1 MFNVLTCLANIEPP
15 PTQIQGKF
23 QCLSPGSVDNTP
35 TILQCLLCHSIQMF
49 DLCSLLS
56 DWTGTITF
64 HPIWFDKT
72 GSPWQ
77 ITEIIQNRNV
87 MNGYVGKMILF
98 KLNIPSW
105 LFKSVYCLLALKSF
119 FYENCCSHIQ
129 VKITLY
135 CIGAV
140 ICRSGSHFI
149 IQVTIICRSR
159 SHFIVQVQ
167 SYVGQGHTLSY
178 RLQSYVGQGHTLLY
192 RLQSYVGQG
201 HTFIILA
208 ADTCMSAL
216 HFYHIGSRH
225 MQVKVTLYHIGCSP
239 IQVKVNVT
247 KHSWSSIVMPIGCFC
262 AEIRD
267 KS

>member
-23 QCLSPGSVDNTP
+23 QCLSPGSVDNMP

-64 HPIWFDKT
+64 HSIWFDKT
-72 GSPWQ
+72 GSPWL

-98 KLNIPSW
+98 KLEIPSW

-159 SHFIVQVQ
+159 SHFIVQVTLICRSRSHFYHIGSRHMYVSITLL
-167 SYVGQGHTLSY
+167 SYWQQTHVGQGHTLSY
-178 RLQSYVGQGHTLLY
+178 RLQSHIGQGQRNQTFLVIY
-192 RLQSYVGQG
+192 SYANRM
-201 HTFIILA
+201 FL
-208 ADTCMSAL
+208 C
-216 HFYHIGSRH
+216 
-225 MQVKVTLYHIGCSP
+225 
-239 IQVKVNVT
+239 
-247 KHSWSSIVMPIGCFC
+247 
-262 AEIRD
+262 RD
-267 KS
+267 KRQKLIVTSCMYMLWE

>member
-64 HPIWFDKT
+64 HSIWFDKT
-72 GSPWQ
+72 GSPWL

-98 KLNIPSW
+98 KLEIPSS
-105 LFKSVYCLLALKSF
+105 LFKSFYCLLALKSF

-135 CIGAV
+135 HIGYNHMQV
-140 ICRSGSHFI
+140 KVTLLSYWQQTHVCQHYTFI
-149 IQVTIICRSR
+149 ILVADTCRSR
-159 SHFIVQVQ
+159 SHFI
-167 SYVGQGHTLSY
+167 
-178 RLQSYVGQGHTLLY
+178 
-192 RLQSYVGQG
+192 
-201 HTFIILA
+201 
-208 ADTCMSAL
+208 
-216 HFYHIGSRH
+216 
-225 MQVKVTLYHIGCSP
+225 
-239 IQVKVNVT
+239 IQVAVPYRSRSK
-247 KHSWSSIVMPIGCFC
+247 
-262 AEIRD
+262 
-267 KS
+267 

>member
-64 HPIWFDKT
+64 HSIWFDKT
-72 GSPWQ
+72 GSPWL

-98 KLNIPSW
+98 KLEIPSS
-105 LFKSVYCLLALKSF
+105 LFKSFYCLLALKSF

-135 CIGAV
+135 HIGYNHMQVKVTLYCIGAV
-140 ICRSGSHFI
+140 ICRSGS
-149 IQVTIICRSR
+149 
-159 SHFIVQVQ
+159 
-167 SYVGQGHTLSY
+167 
-178 RLQSYVGQGHTLLY
+178 
-192 RLQSYVGQG
+192 
-201 HTFIILA
+201 
-208 ADTCMSAL
+208 

-239 IQVKVNVT
+239 IQVKVKVT
-247 KHSWSSIVMPIGCFC
+247 KHSWSFIVMPIGCFC

>member
-1 MFNVLTCLANIEPP
+1 MHRGYIALEVNVSQIAKHRVHKWIMIKDSTHEHKNTCSLIKYIMFNVLTCLANIEPP

-64 HPIWFDKT
+64 HSIWFDKT
-72 GSPWQ
+72 GSPWL

-119 FYENCCSHIQ
+119 FYENCCSHI
-129 VKITLY
+129 
-135 CIGAV
+135 
-140 ICRSGSHFI
+140 
-149 IQVTIICRSR
+149 
-159 SHFIVQVQ
+159 
-167 SYVGQGHTLSY
+167 
-178 RLQSYVGQGHTLLY
+178 
-192 RLQSYVGQG
+192 
-201 HTFIILA
+201 
-208 ADTCMSAL
+208 
-216 HFYHIGSRH
+216 
-225 MQVKVTLYHIGCSP
+225 
-239 IQVKVNVT
+239 
-247 KHSWSSIVMPIGCFC
+247 
-262 AEIRD
+262 
-267 KS
+267 

>member
-64 HPIWFDKT
+64 HSIWFDKT
-72 GSPWQ
+72 GSPWL

-140 ICRSGSHFI
+140 ICRSGSHF
-149 IQVTIICRSR
+149 
-159 SHFIVQVQ
+159 
-167 SYVGQGHTLSY
+167 
-178 RLQSYVGQGHTLLY
+178 
-192 RLQSYVGQG
+192 
-201 HTFIILA
+201 
-208 ADTCMSAL
+208 
-216 HFYHIGSRH
+216 YHIGSRH
-225 MQVKVTLYHIGCSP
+225 MQVKVTLLSYWQQTHVGQGHTLSYRLQSHIGQGQSNQTFLVIYSYANRMFLC
-239 IQVKVNVT
+239 
-247 KHSWSSIVMPIGCFC
+247 
-262 AEIRD
+262 RD
-267 KS
+267 KRQKLIVTSCMYMLWE